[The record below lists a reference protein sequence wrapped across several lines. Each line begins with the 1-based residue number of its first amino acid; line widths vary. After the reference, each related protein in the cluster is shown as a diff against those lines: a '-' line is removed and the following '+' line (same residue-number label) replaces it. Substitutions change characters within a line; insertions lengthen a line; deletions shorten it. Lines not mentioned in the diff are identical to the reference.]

1 MNVMLSL
8 PKHDVHQQIS
18 MSQPTILDTIIA
30 HKRKEVAARRELVPV
45 KLLESSLYFRS
56 KPLSLRQYLLRE
68 DGSGLIAEFKRKSP
82 SKGWINQYAPV
93 ERTTLGY
100 MQAGAAGLSILT
112 DLEFFGGKNEDLTTA
127 RKFNFCPI
135 LRKDFVVDE
144 YQILEAKSI
153 GADAVLLIAAVLTPK
168 EIKTLG
174 RLARSFGLE
183 VLLEV
188 HDGDELARS
197 AHADAVD
204 LVGVNN
210 RNLHDFSLS
219 LDTSLDLA
227 AAIPNEFVKVSESG
241 ISTAAAIGQLR
252 GAGYRGF
259 LLGEA
264 FMRHAR
270 PERACAALVQ
280 ELAALAKLA
289 LVA

>member
-1 MNVMLSL
+1 
-8 PKHDVHQQIS
+8 
-18 MSQPTILDTIIA
+18 MSQPTILQTIVA
-30 HKRKEVAARRELVPV
+30 HKRKEVATRRELVPV
-45 KLLESSLYFRS
+45 KLLETSLYFKS

-68 DGSGLIAEFKRKSP
+68 NGSGLVAEFKRKSP

-100 MQAGAAGLSILT
+100 MQAGAAALSILT
-112 DLEFFGGKNEDLTTA
+112 DAEFFGGKNEDLSTA
-127 RKFNFCPI
+127 RRFNFCPI

-153 GADAVLLIAAVLTPK
+153 GADAVLLIAAVLTPE

-174 RLARSFGLE
+174 SLARSFGME

-197 AHADAVD
+197 ISADAVD

-241 ISTAAAIGQLR
+241 ISSAAAIGTLR
-252 GAGYRGF
+252 EAGYRGF

-264 FMRHAR
+264 FMRNAR

-280 ELAALAKLA
+280 EIAALPKPV
-289 LVA
+289 LVS

>member
-174 RLARSFGLE
+174 RLARSLGLE

-188 HDGDELARS
+188 HDGDELALS

-210 RNLHDFSLS
+210 RDLHDFSLS

>member
-1 MNVMLSL
+1 
-8 PKHDVHQQIS
+8 
-18 MSQPTILDTIIA
+18 MSQATILDTIVT
-30 HKRKEVAARRELVPV
+30 HKRQEIASRRELVPT
-45 KLLESSLYFRS
+45 KLLETSLYFNS
-56 KPLSLRQYLLRE
+56 QPLSLRKYLLRE
-68 DGSGLIAEFKRKSP
+68 GGSGLIAEFKRKSP

-100 MQAGAAGLSILT
+100 MQAGAAALSVLT
-112 DLEFFGGKNEDLTTA
+112 DTEFFGGKNEDLTTA
-127 RKFNFCPI
+127 RRFNFCPI

-153 GADAVLLIAAVLTPK
+153 GADAVLLIAAVLTPQ
-168 EIKTLG
+168 EIDSLG
-174 RLARSFGLE
+174 RLARSLGLE

-188 HDGDELARS
+188 HDGEELARS
-197 AHADAVD
+197 INADAVN
-204 LVGVNN
+204 LIGVNN

-219 LDTSLDLA
+219 LDTSMALA
-227 AAIPNEFVKVSESG
+227 EAIPNEFVKVSESG

-252 GAGYRGF
+252 EVGFRGF

-280 ELAALAKLA
+280 EIAALPKIESV
-289 LVA
+289 VA

>member
-1 MNVMLSL
+1 
-8 PKHDVHQQIS
+8 
-18 MSQPTILDTIIA
+18 MSSILQTIVA
-30 HKRKEVAARRELVPV
+30 HKRKEVASRRELVPT
-45 KLLESSLYFRS
+45 KLLETSLYFRS
-56 KPLSLRQYLLRE
+56 QPLSLRKYLLRAG
-68 DGSGLIAEFKRKSP
+68 GSGLIAEFKRKSP

-112 DLEFFGGKNEDLTTA
+112 DTEFFGGKNEDLTTA

-153 GADAVLLIAAVLTPK
+153 GADAVLLIAAVLTPEEVK
-168 EIKTLG
+168 ALG
-174 RLARSFGLE
+174 RLARSLGLE

-188 HDGDELARS
+188 HDADELSRS
-197 AHADAVD
+197 ALADAVD
-204 LVGVNN
+204 LIGVNN

-227 AAIPNEFVKVSESG
+227 AAISNEFVKVSESG
-241 ISTAAAIGQLR
+241 ISNARAIGQLR
-252 GAGYRGF
+252 EAGYSGF

-280 ELAALAKLA
+280 EIAALPQLAA
-289 LVA
+289 VA